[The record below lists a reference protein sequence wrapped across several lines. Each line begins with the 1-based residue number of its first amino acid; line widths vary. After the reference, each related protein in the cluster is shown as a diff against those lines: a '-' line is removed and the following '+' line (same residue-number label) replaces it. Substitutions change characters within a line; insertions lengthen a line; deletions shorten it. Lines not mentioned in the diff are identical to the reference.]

1 MASTRLN
8 DMYSD
13 KKQVVESALSH
24 LKRGT
29 KDIYDKAA
37 HLKERKSLILQ
48 GWSQE
53 IISMFHNNNQ
63 GS

>member
-37 HLKERKSLILQ
+37 HLKERKSLIQ